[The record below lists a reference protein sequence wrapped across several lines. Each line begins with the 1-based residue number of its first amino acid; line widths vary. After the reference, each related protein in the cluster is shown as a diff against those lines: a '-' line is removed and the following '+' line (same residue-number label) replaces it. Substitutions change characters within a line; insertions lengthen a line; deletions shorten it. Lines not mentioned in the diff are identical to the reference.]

1 MLLLV
6 LKWDIGYTR
15 HACISSILT
24 SPEIIFTG
32 IVDQLGSI
40 YNSSRERQ
48 EMMSSGSTEF
58 WDTSVMIWYIK
69 TLMLQS
75 HPFSLTHTHAHTRN
89 AELGLY
95 VLTLNNEL
103 RCVLK
108 KLRDCCMKHQIL
120 IANTVYLP
128 VHNKS
133 SHCHVTDSMERV
145 SPHEH
150 PICLLVM
157 KMLFSGNVA
166 AVFYMLSCSRAH
178 VIWKDVLFITE
189 KYHWRIG
196 SFIKSVPPADSLH
209 ILTTSW
215 RAAIINLRPCCVWPQ
230 WCMAGAR
237 RPSSASCLHSPPV
250 CWSGIPSAAL
260 HSLPPNYLPQR
271 LSK

>member
-6 LKWDIGYTR
+6 LKWDIGHTR

-32 IVDQLGSI
+32 IIDQLGSI
-40 YNSSRERQ
+40 YTSSRERQ

-58 WDTSVMIWYIK
+58 WGTLNVMIWYIN

-75 HPFSLTHTHAHTRN
+75 HPFSLTHSRKKYWIGITFHTQ
-89 AELGLY
+89 
-95 VLTLNNEL
+95 NNEL
-103 RCVLK
+103 RHVLK
-108 KLRDCCMKHQIL
+108 KNEKMADSMNHQTH

-133 SHCHVTDSMERV
+133 SHCHVTGSMERV
-145 SPHEH
+145 SLCEH

-157 KMLFSGNVA
+157 KMLFPGNA
-166 AVFYMLSCSRAH
+166 AVVFYMLSCSHAH
-178 VIWKDVLFITE
+178 VVWKDVLFITA

-196 SFIKSVPPADSLH
+196 SFIKSVSPADSLH

-230 WCMAGAR
+230 WCMAGAQG
-237 RPSSASCLHSPPV
+237 PSSASRPHSPLV
-250 CWSGIPSAAL
+250 CWSGIPECSSAFITT
-260 HSLPPNYLPQR
+260 
-271 LSK
+271 